1 MILLLGGTREAR
13 NLAQHM
19 AEAGLR
25 FLIGDPAL
33 PLDGPSVEP
42 QAEQSAIRLSDAMQT
57 RIIPDPEALLALFEG
72 ADSGVEISG
81 AEITAVIDAGP
92 AFDSRTA
99 PCIAQCQ
106 SRNLPYL
113 RYERAGLR
121 SQPGDAWHH
130 VKGLESLVDLTPV
143 GARVLCETGPV
154 ADQIETLLQGC
165 CVTTVPAISSAQI
178 VPTGTAAPDWLVVLR
193 ATAQRQSLDTARH
206 TGLQVA
212 MISTP
217 VDGTVER
224 REHLLDALEWAEAQA
239 MASGDVI

>member
-19 AEAGLR
+19 GEAGLR
-25 FLIGDPAL
+25 FLVGDLAL
-33 PLDGPSVEP
+33 PSDDPLNG
-42 QAEQSAIRLSDAMQT
+42 QSAIRLSDAMQT
-57 RIIPDPEALLALFEG
+57 RVIPDPEALLALFEG
-72 ADSGVEISG
+72 ADIGLD
-81 AEITAVIDAGP
+81 ITAVIDAGP

-99 PCIAQCQ
+99 PCVALCR

-130 VKGLESLVDLTPV
+130 VKGLKSLMELIPV
-143 GARVLCETGPV
+143 GARVLCEAGPV
-154 ADQIETLLQGC
+154 ATQIETLLQERR
-165 CVTTVPAISSAQI
+165 VTTVPSISSAQI

-193 ATAQRQSLDTARH
+193 ATAQRQCLDTARH

-212 MISTP
+212 MLSAP

-224 REHLLDALEWAEAQA
+224 REHLLDALEWAEAQS
-239 MASGDVI
+239 MAAGGVI

>member
-33 PLDGPSVEP
+33 PSDGQSVEP
-42 QAEQSAIRLSDAMQT
+42 QVEQSAIRLSDAMQT

-72 ADSGVEISG
+72 ADSG
-81 AEITAVIDAGP
+81 ADITAVIDAGP

-99 PCIAQCQ
+99 PCVALCQ

-130 VKGLESLVDLTPV
+130 VKGLEFLADLIPV
-143 GARVLCETGPV
+143 GARVLCEAGPV
-154 ADQIETLLQGC
+154 AAQIETLLQGR
-165 CVTTVPAISSAQI
+165 CVTIVPAISSAQI
-178 VPTGTAAPDWLVVLR
+178 VPTGTDAPDWLVVLR
-193 ATAQRQSLDTARH
+193 ATAQRHCLDTARH

-212 MISTP
+212 MLSAP

-239 MASGDVI
+239 MASGEVI

>member
-57 RIIPDPEALLALFEG
+57 RVIPDPEALSALFENP
-72 ADSGVEISG
+72 DTG
-81 AEITAVIDAGP
+81 AEIAAVIDAGP

-130 VKGLESLVDLTPV
+130 VKGLESLVNLIPV
-143 GARVLCETGPV
+143 GARVLCEAGPI
-154 ADQIETLLQGC
+154 ATQIETLLQGC
-165 CVTTVPAISSAQI
+165 CVTTVPANSSAQI
-178 VPTGTAAPDWLVVLR
+178 VPTGTASPDWLIVLR

-217 VDGTVER
+217 VDGTIER

-239 MASGDVI
+239 MASGEVI

>member
-19 AEAGLR
+19 AEAGVR
-25 FLIGDPAL
+25 FVVGQLGL
-33 PLDGPSVEP
+33 PSVEP
-42 QAEQSAIRLSDAMQT
+42 QVEQSAIRLSDAMQT
-57 RIIPDPEALLALFEG
+57 RVIPDPKALLALFEG
-72 ADSGVEISG
+72 SDSG

-99 PCIAQCQ
+99 PCVALCQ
-106 SRNLPYL
+106 SRKLPYL

-130 VKGLESLVDLTPV
+130 VKGLKSLADLIPV

-154 ADQIETLLQGC
+154 ATQIETLLQGR
-165 CVTTVPAISSAQI
+165 CVTTVPSISSAQI

-193 ATAQRQSLDTARH
+193 ATAQRQCLDTARH

-212 MISTP
+212 MLSAP

-239 MASGDVI
+239 MASGGVI